1 MGGVRFAEVESLALL
16 RAVLDDC
23 DADDVVCAYPP
34 GSVVLDRVG
43 VGEVFAALD
52 VPVLL
57 AAAPAGPGA
66 EVLPLDVPTP
76 YRCVGPALIGRVDA
90 LRRLPATDVDGL
102 AKSYLAGEDLDLDI
116 GAEVFL
122 VRDGTHT
129 DAMHLGGEI
138 VATATGT
145 RPVVIIG
152 RVDDVRPPVFD
163 ELALML
169 GYRIPPRPGSE
180 VTEAAPEIL
189 VTPFW
194 TLDMCDLVMRAAEAA
209 GSWGSDVDDPVPGFE
224 VSLATISPRLFAHVE
239 EDLERRI
246 VPRWRT
252 VWPEF
257 AWNGLH
263 DAFVIKYAAGEY
275 GDLPLHH
282 DVAQIS
288 VAVRL
293 NAGYEGGALE
303 FPRQRWANDGVDVGD
318 LVAWPSLVTHPH
330 RSRPVTRGVKY
341 SLTIWTRL
349 PV

>member
-1 MGGVRFAEVESLALL
+1 MSVRFAEVESLGLL
-16 RAVLDDC
+16 SGVLDGC
-23 DADDVVCAYPP
+23 AGDDVVCAYPP
-34 GSVVLDRVG
+34 GSVVLDRAM
-43 VGEVFAALD
+43 VGEIFTALD

-57 AAAPAGPGA
+57 AAAPVSPGA
-66 EVLPLDVPTP
+66 DALPLDVPTP
-76 YRCVGPALIGRVDA
+76 YRCVGPALIGRVSA
-90 LRRLPATDVDGL
+90 LRRLPSTDVEVL
-102 AKSYLAGEDLDLDI
+102 AKSYLAGNDLDVDV
-116 GAEVFL
+116 GAELFL
-122 VRDGTHT
+122 VRDGTGT
-129 DAMHLGGEI
+129 DALQVGDEV

-145 RPVVIIG
+145 RPIVIIG
-152 RVDDVRPPVFD
+152 GIDDVVPAGGN
-163 ELALML
+163 ELALVL
-169 GYRIPPRPGSE
+169 GYEGAARSDGG
-180 VTEAAPEIL
+180 VLVVAPEIL
-189 VTPFW
+189 VTSLW
-194 TLDMCDLVMRAAEAA
+194 TLEMCAAVIRAAEACGA
-209 GSWGSDVDDPVPGFE
+209 WGSDVDDPVPGLE

-239 EDLERRI
+239 EHLEREI

-288 VAVRL
+288 GAARL
-293 NAGYEGGALE
+293 NDGYAGGALE
-303 FPRQRWANDGVDVGD
+303 FPRQQWANDVADAGD

-349 PV
+349 PG